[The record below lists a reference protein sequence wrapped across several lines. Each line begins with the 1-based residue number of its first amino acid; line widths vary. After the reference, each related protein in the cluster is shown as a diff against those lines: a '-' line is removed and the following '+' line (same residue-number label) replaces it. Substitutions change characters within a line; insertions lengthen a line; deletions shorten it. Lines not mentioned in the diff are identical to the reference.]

1 MMRFVFLV
9 YFINSLKLAST
20 EIKCGMPAYPVR
32 ESDYNSNRIIG
43 GWEARPHSLPW
54 QLYVLLRYKTG
65 LTACGGTII
74 QLNPGN
80 STNLALTAAHCMVD
94 QSTLKKLKPENASVI
109 AGAHNIA
116 DLTERTREQYDVKSI
131 IIHQNFKNGQVHDI
145 ALLIL
150 QSPILYSTKTRPICL
165 PDGDE
170 IPEQKCWI
178 AGWGYT
184 RATGGS
190 SHVLLMISTPMVFYS
205 GPTLIA
211 ENFKKYIFLAGSK
224 DGGAYQGDSG
234 GPFFC
239 KINNVYVQYGIVAH
253 RPIGFPPGSLS
264 TYVRLSTHLW
274 KMMRFVFLV
283 YFINSLKLASTEIK
297 CGMPAYPVRESDY
310 NSNRIIGGWEARP
323 HSLPWQ
329 LYVLLEYE
337 AGIAACGGTII
348 QLNLGNSTNL
358 ALTSAH
364 CMVDQSTL
372 KKLKPENVSVIAG
385 AHNVGVIRQKTHKK
399 YNVKTIII
407 HENFQNGGVHDIAL
421 LILQSPI
428 FYSRTTRPICLPD
441 GDEMRKKEC
450 WVAGWGCATKA
461 GDSCPVLLMVS
472 TPKIFYGNDT
482 LIAESFRKYI
492 FLAGSEDGGPYR
504 GDSGGPLFCKINNVY
519 VQYGIVSYRPSGF
532 SPALKYDND

>member
-348 QLNLGNSTNL
+348 QLNPGNSTNL

-364 CMVDQSTL
+364 CMVDQ
-372 KKLKPENVSVIAG
+372 
-385 AHNVGVIRQKTHKK
+385 R
-399 YNVKTIII
+399 
-407 HENFQNGGVHDIAL
+407 
-421 LILQSPI
+421 
-428 FYSRTTRPICLPD
+428 
-441 GDEMRKKEC
+441 
-450 WVAGWGCATKA
+450 
-461 GDSCPVLLMVS
+461 
-472 TPKIFYGNDT
+472 
-482 LIAESFRKYI
+482 
-492 FLAGSEDGGPYR
+492 
-504 GDSGGPLFCKINNVY
+504 
-519 VQYGIVSYRPSGF
+519 
-532 SPALKYDND
+532 

>member
-224 DGGAYQGDSG
+224 DGGAYQ
-234 GPFFC
+234 
-239 KINNVYVQYGIVAH
+239 
-253 RPIGFPPGSLS
+253 
-264 TYVRLSTHLW
+264 
-274 KMMRFVFLV
+274 
-283 YFINSLKLASTEIK
+283 